1 MKNKLN
7 EGFSWLMNGI
17 GMTLTALQTEQVFR
31 IISLILTILAT
42 LLSILYTLYNW
53 WKKAKKDGK
62 IEPNEILE
70 LKEDIDKERNK
81 VDEKIR
87 RNNQ

>member
-1 MKNKLN
+1 MKNKDA
-7 EGFSWLMNGI
+7 FSWVMNGI
-17 GMTLTALQTEQVFR
+17 GMTLTVLQSENVFR

-42 LLSILYTLYNW
+42 LLSIIYTLYNW

-70 LKEDIDKERNK
+70 LKEDIEKERNK

>member
-17 GMTLTALQTEQVFR
+17 GMTLTVLQTENVFR

-53 WKKAKKDGK
+53 WKKAKRDGK

-81 VDEKIR
+81 VDEEIR
-87 RNNQ
+87 RNNK